1 MYDCKCVCNMKDIV
15 ALWEDLLALK
25 SATLNL
31 AWCFVG
37 DFNVVRRSY
46 DRKESEFV
54 VAKRV
59 RSLVSITL

>member
-1 MYDCKCVCNMKDIV
+1 MKDIV